1 MEATKKKTY
10 PLGYWIC
17 CLTYTFERFAFYGS
31 KPLLVL
37 FLTKSVAEGGIGID
51 PVDAAPI
58 AALLTSLTYLAPIV
72 GGWICDRWF
81 GARYAVTLGCV
92 LMGLGYFIGW
102 KSTSVAM
109 VYAMIIVV
117 SVGTAFFKGNLAAI
131 IGRMFDDKDVLDAA
145 FSIQYSFV
153 NIGSFF
159 GSMICGILYLN
170 QFANGEELGFRT
182 VFLFC
187 GVLVIVGGVFFTLCY
202 GFLQGQGKLPF
213 KYLTDTQGNV
223 IGEAKKEKAEKS
235 TAPLTVVEKNHVLAI
250 ILVSLFSVIFWLA
263 YYQQDIFLTLY
274 IEEKV
279 MRNIGSFTLS
289 PVHLTT
295 TWNGLLCIFM
305 SLAFAKLWA
314 TLAKRP
320 QGDLSMFHKVTLSF
334 VFLGLSYASLMVM
347 ELLRG
352 VGAPDSQ
359 KAHFLWIVIFGIFI
373 TIGEICFSPLGNS
386 FVSKFAPKKYLS
398 LLMGV
403 WTAATFVAS
412 QLNGQVMKLVQKLGD
427 FNIMVAFAIIS
438 FACAVIMFFLIKP
451 LNKLTE
457 E

>member
-1 MEATKKKTY
+1 M
-10 PLGYWIC
+10 
-17 CLTYTFERFAFYGS
+17 
-31 KPLLVL
+31 
-37 FLTKSVAEGGIGID
+37 
-51 PVDAAPI
+51 
-58 AALLTSLTYLAPIV
+58 
-72 GGWICDRWF
+72 
-81 GARYAVTLGCV
+81 
-92 LMGLGYFIGW
+92 
-102 KSTSVAM
+102 
-109 VYAMIIVV
+109 
-117 SVGTAFFKGNLAAI
+117 
-131 IGRMFDDKDVLDAA
+131 
-145 FSIQYSFV
+145 
-153 NIGSFF
+153 
-159 GSMICGILYLN
+159 
-170 QFANGEELGFRT
+170 
-182 VFLFC
+182 
-187 GVLVIVGGVFFTLCY
+187 
-202 GFLQGQGKLPF
+202 
-213 KYLTDTQGNV
+213 
-223 IGEAKKEKAEKS
+223 
-235 TAPLTVVEKNHVLAI
+235 VEKNHVLAI